1 MINIFESG
9 HFSQYR
15 TSMRLDDARKPITE
29 SYQYAQRL
37 TTVFLSH
44 KHDELN
50 ELKDFIGFLVKEYN
64 VKVYIDSRD
73 PSLPRITSG
82 ETAKNIKNRIKK
94 CDRYILL
101 ATNDAVDSKWCNW
114 ELGIG
119 DGAKYPD
126 KIAIL
131 PIKPICSSDNAYK
144 GNEYM
149 KIYPFIVSYNGT
161 EKYSNGQPIA
171 KGYYVMTGNTITP
184 LRKWL
189 S

>member
-1 MINIFESG
+1 MIRIFESG
-9 HFSQYR
+9 QFSQYR
-15 TSMRLDDARKPITE
+15 TSTRLDDAIKPIME
-29 SYQYAQRL
+29 SSQYVKRA

-50 ELKDFIGFLVKEYN
+50 DLKDTIGFLEKEFG

-73 PSLPRITSG
+73 PSLPKKTSG
-82 ETAKNIKNRIKK
+82 ETAKSIKDRIKK

-101 ATNDAVDSKWCNW
+101 ATNGAIDSKWCNW

-119 DGAKYPD
+119 DGSKFPD
-126 KIAIL
+126 KLAIF
-131 PIKPICSSDNAYK
+131 PFKPINSSDSTYK

-149 KIYPFIVSYNGT
+149 EIYPYITCYNGT
-161 EKYSNGQPIA
+161 EKYDTGRYVE
-171 KGYYVMTGNTITP
+171 KGYYVRTGNNIVP
-184 LRKWL
+184 LQKWF